1 MSKVNDGSKNGSKVT
16 YKVQG
21 SVIFTSFKE
30 GNIEISY
37 LAMYVDD
44 EGLPMIDGDPAF
56 VNALELYIK
65 KQIFTTL
72 FDLNKINNQVYQVV
86 KQDYAFAVAQVR
98 NRLLMPDYNMMQN
111 ISNMFHQLLPSIR
124 EWDKGFKNINR
135 DTQ

>member
-1 MSKVNDGSKNGSKVT
+1 
-16 YKVQG
+16 
-21 SVIFTSFKE
+21 
-30 GNIEISY
+30 
-37 LAMYVDD
+37 
-44 EGLPMIDGDPAF
+44 MIDGDPAF